1 MINPNLIAN
10 LIANV
15 IAYIVLVIA
24 FFTVRKSNR
33 KYKAL
38 EIRFRDVKRINEDNF
53 AELGEAH
60 SKLIKQDEEHK
71 LALSQLNETI
81 EAFKASEKA
90 KVVAPA
96 PVEFKP
102 AVVAKIKS
110 SKKKKASK

>member
-10 LIANV
+10 V
-15 IAYIVLVIA
+15 IALIVLVIA
-24 FFTVRKSNR
+24 FFTVRTSNR

-38 EIRFRDVKRINEDNF
+38 EIRFRDIKRINENNF

-60 SKLIKQDEEHK
+60 NELIKQDAEHK
-71 LALSQLNETI
+71 RTLSQLNETI
-81 EAFKASEKA
+81 KAFKANEEA

-110 SKKKKASK
+110 SKKKKANK